1 MLSALS
7 LFRKPRYK
15 SFSEEVNGRK
25 LISRSYKG
33 TRPIDVNKVVGS
45 VGRCQNGQKECID
58 KHSQRYQ
65 NIKKALQ
72 NLQVLP
78 AIKVYVLDNEYY
90 IVDGHHRVEASKEVG
105 VEFLDAEIIE
115 FKYH

>member
-7 LFRKPRYK
+7 LFRKQRYK

-45 VGRCQNGQKECID
+45 VGRCRMAKRNVLI
-58 KHSQRYQ
+58 
-65 NIKKALQ
+65 NIPRDTRISKKLCRIYRFYLQ
-72 NLQVLP
+72 LRFMSWTMNTILLMD
-78 AIKVYVLDNEYY
+78 IT
-90 IVDGHHRVEASKEVG
+90 G
-105 VEFLDAEIIE
+105 
-115 FKYH
+115 